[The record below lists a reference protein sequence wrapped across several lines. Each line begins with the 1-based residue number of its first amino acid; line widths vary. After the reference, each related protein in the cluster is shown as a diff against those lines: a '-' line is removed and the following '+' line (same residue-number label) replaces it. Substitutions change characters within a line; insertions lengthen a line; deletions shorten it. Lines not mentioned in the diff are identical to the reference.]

1 MHLASSEI
9 RRSFGTQ
16 EPSCRPPFHARHTE
30 RMHLFDSRA
39 HMTMADSFP
48 QSNPSSIVIEPRTGY
63 VQVGWRELWASR
75 ELLYFLAWRDLKTR
89 YAQTAIGAGWA
100 LMQPLLSTL
109 IFTLVFGY
117 LAKMPSDGLPYPI
130 FAFAAILPWT
140 LFSKSLE
147 RSTLS
152 VVTEGGLIKKVYFP
166 RLIIPIAATFINLVD
181 FAVGLLILIGMMAW
195 YQQVPQWT
203 VLFLPFFVVIA
214 LLTALSVSLW
224 LSALNVKYRDVAS
237 VVPLMTQ
244 LWMFASPVL
253 YPASLVPESLRWYYG
268 LNPMAGVIEGFRWA
282 LLGKTAPDWTMMAV
296 SLAMV
301 ALLLIGGV
309 IFFRR
314 VERTFADLI

>member
-1 MHLASSEI
+1 
-9 RRSFGTQ
+9 
-16 EPSCRPPFHARHTE
+16 
-30 RMHLFDSRA
+30 MHLFDSRA

-63 VQVGWRELWASR
+63 VQVEWRELWAAR

-117 LAKMPSDGLPYPI
+117 LAKIPSDGLPYPI

-296 SLAMV
+296 SLAVV

>member
-1 MHLASSEI
+1 
-9 RRSFGTQ
+9 
-16 EPSCRPPFHARHTE
+16 
-30 RMHLFDSRA
+30 
-39 HMTMADSFP
+39 MADSFP

>member
-1 MHLASSEI
+1 MESTVEQESLAV
-9 RRSFGTQ
+9 
-16 EPSCRPPFHARHTE
+16 
-30 RMHLFDSRA
+30 L
-39 HMTMADSFP
+39 
-48 QSNPSSIVIEPRTGY
+48 VIEPRSGY
-63 VQVGWRELWASR
+63 VQVGWHELWAAR

-89 YAQTAIGAGWA
+89 YAQTLIGAGWA
-100 LMQPLLSTL
+100 LMQPLLNTL
-109 IFTLVFGY
+109 IFTLVFSY
-117 LAKMPSDGLPYPI
+117 LAKVPSDGLPYPL
-130 FAFAAILPWT
+130 FAFAAILPWS

-195 YQQVPQWT
+195 YQLLPQWT
-203 VLFLPFFVVIA
+203 VLFLPLFVVVA

-237 VVPLMTQ
+237 MVPLMTQ

-282 LLGKTAPDWTMMAV
+282 LLGKTAPDWTMVAV
-296 SLAMV
+296 SLGV
-301 ALLLIGGV
+301 VGFLLIGGV
-309 IFFRR
+309 MFFRR

>member
-1 MHLASSEI
+1 
-9 RRSFGTQ
+9 
-16 EPSCRPPFHARHTE
+16 
-30 RMHLFDSRA
+30 
-39 HMTMADSFP
+39 MAVL
-48 QSNPSSIVIEPRTGY
+48 VIEPRTGY
-63 VQVGWRELWASR
+63 VQVGWGELWAAR

-109 IFTLVFGY
+109 IFTLVFSY
-117 LAKMPSDGLPYPI
+117 LAKVPSDGLPYPL
-130 FAFAAILPWT
+130 FAFAALLPWS
-140 LFSKSLE
+140 LFARSLE

-181 FAVGLLILIGMMAW
+181 FTVGLLILIGMMTW
-195 YQQVPQWT
+195 YQVLPQWT
-203 VLFLPFFVVIA
+203 VLFLPLFVIVA

-282 LLGKTAPDWTMMAV
+282 LLGKSAPDWTMVAV
-296 SLAMV
+296 SLGV
-301 ALLLIGGV
+301 VSFLLIGGV
-309 IFFRR
+309 MFFRR

>member
-1 MHLASSEI
+1 MESTVEQESLAV
-9 RRSFGTQ
+9 
-16 EPSCRPPFHARHTE
+16 
-30 RMHLFDSRA
+30 L
-39 HMTMADSFP
+39 
-48 QSNPSSIVIEPRTGY
+48 VIEPRSGY
-63 VQVGWRELWASR
+63 VQVGWHELWAAR

-89 YAQTAIGAGWA
+89 YAQTLIGAGWA

-109 IFTLVFGY
+109 IFTLVFSY
-117 LAKMPSDGLPYPI
+117 LAKVPSDGLPYPL
-130 FAFAAILPWT
+130 FAFAAILPWS

-195 YQQVPQWT
+195 YQLLPQWT
-203 VLFLPFFVVIA
+203 VLFLPLFVVVA

-237 VVPLMTQ
+237 MVPLMTQ

-282 LLGKTAPDWTMMAV
+282 LLGKTAPDWTMVAV
-296 SLAMV
+296 SLGV
-301 ALLLIGGV
+301 VGFLLIGGV
-309 IFFRR
+309 MFFRR

>member
-1 MHLASSEI
+1 MESTVE
-9 RRSFGTQ
+9 Q
-16 EPSCRPPFHARHTE
+16 ES
-30 RMHLFDSRA
+30 
-39 HMTMADSFP
+39 MAVL
-48 QSNPSSIVIEPRTGY
+48 VIEPRTGY
-63 VQVGWRELWASR
+63 IQVGWRELWASR

-109 IFTLVFGY
+109 IFTLVFSY
-117 LAKMPSDGLPYPI
+117 LAKVPSDGLPYPL
-130 FAFAAILPWT
+130 FAFAAILPWS
-140 LFSKSLE
+140 LFARSLE

-181 FAVGLLILIGMMAW
+181 FTVGLLILMGMMTW
-195 YQQVPQWT
+195 YQVLPQWT
-203 VLFLPFFVVIA
+203 VLFLPLFVLVA

-237 VVPLMTQ
+237 VVPLVTQ

-282 LLGKTAPDWTMMAV
+282 LLGKSAPDWTMVAV
-296 SLAMV
+296 SLV
-301 ALLLIGGV
+301 VVGFLLIGGV
-309 IFFRR
+309 MFFRR

>member
-1 MHLASSEI
+1 MASS
-9 RRSFGTQ
+9 
-16 EPSCRPPFHARHTE
+16 
-30 RMHLFDSRA
+30 
-39 HMTMADSFP
+39 FP
-48 QSNPSSIVIEPRTGY
+48 ESTSSSIVIEARTGY

-89 YAQTAIGAGWA
+89 YAQTANGAGWA

-117 LAKMPSDGLPYPI
+117 LAKMPSDGLPYPT
-130 FAFAAILPWT
+130 FAFAAILPWS

-203 VLFLPFFVVIA
+203 VLFLPFFVGIA